1 MGGEMTPLHGA
12 AMRRTSSGWAWSV
25 VLLIAAWS
33 GSAASEVTLDGS
45 LGGARGSLPGPD
57 FEIGADFGRQVGS
70 NLFHSFGAFNLN
82 ASESATFSGPNT
94 INNILGRVTGG
105 SGSHIDGL
113 LRSTIPGAN
122 LFFLNPAGI
131 VFGSN
136 ARLDVQGSFHAS
148 TGDFIRLA
156 DGSRFDAVPSAN
168 DGLLT
173 AAPPQAFGFLGRQE
187 PAPIEVEGSLL
198 KVPEGKTLSLVG
210 GDIAITGGSLFQA
223 PGGRVNVASVASAGE
238 VTLGG
243 AELGTRSFARLGKI
257 DMTQGSIIDV
267 SEAKD
272 RITGGGRVLIRGGQ
286 FVMDDSRLLANT
298 KDGGGKGIDIELTDA
313 LAMKKGSS
321 IEARTSGSG
330 TGGDVA
336 VKVTGRMRLT
346 EGSRIT
352 TDTNGPGKGGML
364 QVAAKDVL
372 LEGVAVDKEGNVAV
386 EEGDGKRSGLFA
398 RARRCGDACGDA
410 GRIAVN
416 AGRLRVTG
424 GGEISAST
432 TGGPGRAGDVDLHTA
447 EELAVEG
454 GFTSA
459 NRAFTGSAI
468 STSTGGRGPGGNLT
482 IKAARLRV
490 TEGAQIRAN
499 TSGPGKGGKL
509 AVKAKE
515 IVLEGATTRANRQ
528 PAIVAR
534 AEGTEEGSGDGG
546 TITITAGRL
555 HLKDAAEISART
567 RGPGK
572 GGNLTV
578 EANEIVLEGAI
589 PGGNEL
595 PITSRIVAT
604 VEGTKEGSGDG
615 GTITITAGRLHLK
628 DAAEISTRTIGP
640 GDSGNVTVLAE
651 EIVLEKGIKGGADG
665 VIESALLARAGTNSS
680 GDAGNVTVVTDR
692 LRLTDGGEISAST
705 NGSGKGGDVTIKAE
719 EIVLEGKLP
728 SILSVRTQRLQSDA
742 LNADAGSMT
751 LTAGRLLLKE
761 GALIRADT
769 LGPGKGGRLT
779 ITVDDL
785 QLSDRSEIRA
795 ITSGS
800 GRGGRLFISAT
811 SIDLRDGSRITSQST
826 SNSPNAGQAG
836 NITIRGKTSNR
847 VGSLEVRDGSEIST
861 STQGDGD
868 AGRIDVKAD
877 TIKLVNGGGIASA
890 SGSDPDAD
898 EFLVGRGDAGR
909 VSVDTA
915 RLDVS

>member
-1 MGGEMTPLHGA
+1 
-12 AMRRTSSGWAWSV
+12 V

-45 LGGARGSLPGPD
+45 LGGARGPLPGPD

-70 NLFHSFGAFNLN
+70 NLFHSFEAFNLN

-94 INNILGRVTGG
+94 INNVLGRVTGG

-113 LRSTIPGAN
+113 LRSTIPDAN
-122 LFFLNPAGI
+122 LFLLNPAGI
-131 VFGSN
+131 VFGPS
-136 ARLDVQGSFHAS
+136 AQLDVQGSFHVS
-148 TGDFIRLA
+148 TADFIRLA
-156 DGSRFDAVPSAN
+156 DGVRFNAVPSGHDA
-168 DGLLT
+168 LLT
-173 AAPPQAFGFLGRQE
+173 TKPPQAFGFLGGQ
-187 PAPIEVEGSLL
+187 AASISFQGSPLT
-198 KVPEGKTLSLVG
+198 VPEGETLSVIG
-210 GDIAITGGSLFQA
+210 GDIEMTGKSVLQV
-223 PGGRVNVASVASAGE
+223 PGGRVNMASVASAGE

-272 RITGGGRVLIRGGQ
+272 RATGGGRVLIRGGQ
-286 FVMDDSRLLANT
+286 FVMDNSQVLANT
-298 KDGGGKGIDIELTDA
+298 KNGGGKGIDIKLTDA
-313 LAMKKGSS
+313 LVMKKESS
-321 IEARTSGSG
+321 IEAGTSGPG
-330 TGGDVA
+330 TGGVA
-336 VKVTGRMRLT
+336 VTVAGRMRLT

-352 TDTNGPGKGGML
+352 TDT
-364 QVAAKDVL
+364 D
-372 LEGVAVDKEGNVAV
+372 
-386 EEGDGKRSGLFA
+386 
-398 RARRCGDACGDA
+398 
-410 GRIAVN
+410 
-416 AGRLRVTG
+416 
-424 GGEISAST
+424 
-432 TGGPGRAGDVDLHTA
+432 GPGRAGDVDIHIT

-459 NRAFTGSAI
+459 NGGFTESAVSV
-468 STSTGGRGPGGNLT
+468 STTGRGAGGNLT
-482 IKAARLRV
+482 IKAGRLRV
-490 TEGAQIRAN
+490 TGGAEIRAD
-499 TSGPGKGGKL
+499 TLGQGQGGNL
-509 AVKAKE
+509 TVKAKE
-515 IVLEGATTRANRQ
+515 IVLEGAILRGNRL
-528 PAIVAR
+528 PIVSKIAAR
-534 AEGTEEGSGDGG
+534 AQEKASGHGG
-546 TITITAGRL
+546 NITITVGRL
-555 HLKDAAEISART
+555 HLKDAAEITTRT
-567 RGPGK
+567 GGPG
-572 GGNLTV
+572 N
-578 EANEIVLEGAI
+578 
-589 PGGNEL
+589 
-595 PITSRIVAT
+595 
-604 VEGTKEGSGDG
+604 
-615 GTITITAGRLHLK
+615 
-628 DAAEISTRTIGP
+628 
-640 GDSGNVTVLAE
+640 SGNVTVLAE
-651 EIVLEKGIKGGADG
+651 EIVLEKGIKESNGN
-665 VIESALLARAGTNSS
+665 VVESALLARAGTNSS

-811 SIDLRDGSRITSQST
+811 SIDLRNGSRITSQST
-826 SNSPNAGQAG
+826 SDSPNAGQAG